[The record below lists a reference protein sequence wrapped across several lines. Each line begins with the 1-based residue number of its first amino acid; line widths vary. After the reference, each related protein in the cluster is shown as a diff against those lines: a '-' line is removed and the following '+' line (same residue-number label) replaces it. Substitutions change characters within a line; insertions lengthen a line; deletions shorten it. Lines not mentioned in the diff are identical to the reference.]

1 MGLAAVASSRGHRH
15 ARYKA
20 DHRIGTLPSSR
31 RLWVLTVL
39 AILISAS
46 LAFPSLA
53 PAQSPDVQSQL
64 AAGRAAY
71 ARGAFD
77 RAIESWTLAADA
89 AARAGERGA
98 QIQALVYTGE
108 GYAALGRYGQGAAFL
123 DTALK
128 LAEDSADRSQVPWIL
143 SRLGNM
149 LIATGP
155 ADVAE
160 TTLRRALEMARAGG
174 DTPLTMAVLND
185 LGNFL
190 STRHKSAEAV
200 AAYRESVALAERAGD
215 APQAM
220 RGRVNLAR
228 ALRQSGDARGAREAL
243 DAVLASAETA
253 APSREGSLLL
263 ISVGVGYRELR
274 AGSPDPGNELLR
286 RAGRALSRA
295 KDVAEQIGDR
305 RTSAYATGYLGTLYE
320 DAGRYPEALQLTREA
335 LFDAQQA
342 QAPEALYRWQWQLA
356 RVHRKMGAVD
366 DALTAYRAAVQQVG
380 AVRPELTVRYDA
392 ASASFRESVGP
403 LFFELVDLLLRRA
416 ADAQPETERRSL
428 LVEARDVVES
438 FKVAELR
445 DYFRD
450 DCVDIALSKIT
461 ELDVVSPTAAVVY
474 PIVLPD
480 RVELLVTLPSG
491 LRRVVVPVTEARL
504 TKEVQ
509 TFRQLLERRTTRQ
522 FLRPARQLYDWLM
535 RPLEAELDAA
545 KINTLVFVP
554 DGPLRSVPMAAL
566 HDGKQFLIAKY
577 ALAITPGLRLTDPRP
592 LDRKNPRILAVGVT
606 EAVQGFAPLPEVAG
620 EIANVREVF
629 GGTTLLNEQFS
640 VARLEQEMKKGGY
653 SILHV
658 ASHGEFGGEVDKT
671 FLLAYDGKVTMD
683 RLDRLIGVLK
693 YRDEPLELLTL
704 SACDTAE
711 GDDRAA
717 LGLAGIAVKAG
728 ARSAVATLWSVNDEA
743 SAGLIAD
750 FYRELKD
757 PNVSRGVALQRAQL
771 KVLSDPRYE
780 HPGFWSPFLLI
791 NNWL

>member
-1 MGLAAVASSRGHRH
+1 LWLSALLSILFAAPLA
-15 ARYKA
+15 
-20 DHRIGTLPSSR
+20 D
-31 RLWVLTVL
+31 
-39 AILISAS
+39 
-46 LAFPSLA
+46 
-53 PAQSPDVQSQL
+53 AQPLDVQGQL

-71 ARGAFD
+71 AQGAFD
-77 RAIESWTLAADA
+77 RAIEIWMVAADIA
-89 AARAGERGA
+89 QRAGDRAG
-98 QIQALVYTGE
+98 QIQALVYAGE
-108 GYAALGRYGQGAAFL
+108 GQAALGRYGQAAAVL
-123 DTALK
+123 DRALK
-128 LAEDSADRSQVPWIL
+128 VAEGSPDRSNVPWIL
-143 SRLGNM
+143 SRLGNI

-155 ADVAE
+155 ADAAE
-160 TTLRRALEMARAGG
+160 TTLRRALQMAREGG
-174 DTPLTMAVLND
+174 DAPLTVAVLND

-190 STRHKSAEAV
+190 TIRRQNAEAV
-200 AAYRESVALAERAGD
+200 AAYRESVTIAERTGD
-215 APQAM
+215 TAQAM

-228 ALRQSGDARGAREAL
+228 ALRLSGDALGARQAL
-243 DAVLASAETA
+243 DAVLASAEA
-253 APSREGSLLL
+253 LPPSRDASLLL

-274 AGSPDPGNELLR
+274 AGGRDPRNELLL
-286 RAGRALSRA
+286 RAARALSRA

-305 RTSAYATGYLGTLYE
+305 RTSSYATGYLGALYE

-335 LFDAQQA
+335 MFDAQQA
-342 QAPEALYRWQWQLA
+342 QAPESLYRWQWQVA
-356 RVHRKMGAVD
+356 RVHRKMGAID
-366 DALTAYRAAVQQVG
+366 DALVAYRAAVQQVG

-392 ASASFRESVGP
+392 ATTSFRESVGP
-403 LFFELVDLLLRRA
+403 LYFELVDLLLRRA
-416 ADAQPETERRSL
+416 NDQSDPRPL
-428 LVEARDVVES
+428 LVEARDIVES

-450 DCVDIALSKIT
+450 DCVDVALSKIT
-461 ELDVVSPTAAVVY
+461 QLDVVSPTAAVVY

-491 LRRVVVPVTEARL
+491 LRRFVVPVGEARL
-504 TKEVQ
+504 TREVNQ
-509 TFRQLLERRTTRQ
+509 FRGLLERRTTRQ
-522 FLRPARQLYDWLM
+522 FLRPSRQLYDWLM
-535 RPLEAELDAA
+535 KPLEAELQAA
-545 KINTLVFVP
+545 KIDTLVFVP
-554 DGPLRSVPMAAL
+554 DGPLRTIPMAAL

-577 ALAITPGLRLTDPRP
+577 TLAITPGLKLTDPRP
-592 LDRKNPRILAVGVT
+592 LDRRRLRILAVGVT
-606 EAVQGFAPLPEVAG
+606 EAVQGFAPLPEVER

-640 VARLEQEMKKGGY
+640 VARLDQELKQGAY
-653 SILHV
+653 TILHV

-671 FLLAYDGKVTMD
+671 FLLAFDGKVTMD
-683 RLDRLIGVLK
+683 RLDRLIGALK

-717 LGLAGIAVKAG
+717 LGLAGVAVKAG

-757 PNVSRGVALQRAQL
+757 PTVSRGVALQRAQM